1 MNLSIVSYFFY
12 CKEPWNWEIESYGTT
27 LCHMARQSEE
37 WEKND
42 NLWMV
47 YQKSFKNTKK
57 GTSFIGSRDFIK
69 FSVELIKITRNYL
82 NIFHTWHALQKP
94 NHYAYQNMLYLQRK
108 ISQCQTSRIKHDAS
122 KDFGKRYIF
131 FGVL

>member
-1 MNLSIVSYFFY
+1 M
-12 CKEPWNWEIESYGTT
+12 SYGATVG
-27 LCHMARQSEE
+27 RVEN
-37 WEKND
+37 ND

-47 YQKSFKNTKK
+47 YQKSFKNTKR

-108 ISQCQTSRIKHDAS
+108 ISQCQTSRIKHYDAS